1 MVNQSPG
8 DLLSNLYFMQLKIW
22 VACWIVSDVIFL
34 AFVSTVYLAFQSHL
48 YRYAYFKSIIC
59 TVLLAINFLF
69 LGYGAFILVKMSEL
83 IDAGL
88 LSNTE

>member
-1 MVNQSPG
+1 MYMVNQAPG

-48 YRYAYFKSIIC
+48 Y
-59 TVLLAINFLF
+59 
-69 LGYGAFILVKMSEL
+69 
-83 IDAGL
+83 
-88 LSNTE
+88 